1 MAKSVNAGKQF
12 KSKPAGGFAPKT
24 GGSGKMQKFSGAA
37 PQKPGQ
43 TAQQSSGKGKGP
55 DFLQGGP
62 SGKMA
67 GASQASPQKAGVTH
81 RTNASARSSY
91 AK

>member
-12 KSKPAGGFAPKT
+12 KSKPAGAQKAQAGP
-24 GGSGKMQKFSGAA
+24 SGKMAKFAGAS

-43 TAQQSSGKGKGP
+43 TAQQHTGGKGAS
-55 DFLQGGP
+55 FASGGP

-67 GASQASPQKAGVTH
+67 GTSQVSPQKPGVTH
-81 RTNASARSSY
+81 RTNASSRSSY

>member
-12 KSKPAGGFAPKT
+12 KSKPAGAQKAQAGP
-24 GGSGKMQKFSGAA
+24 SGKMKKFGGAPA
-37 PQKPGQ
+37 QTPGQ
-43 TAQQSSGKGKGP
+43 SAQLGMTGKGP

-67 GASQASPQKAGVTH
+67 GASKVSPQKAGVTH
-81 RTNASARSSY
+81 RTNASSRSSY